1 MVYCTRLSFQV
12 KHDSIEFVTLAA
24 MNPSFQPGMRFEWRY
39 TVPARATV
47 PQLYHDTPFCHD
59 MPDVLATGYLVGI
72 MELACLNGMRPYL
85 DWPHEQSLGT
95 MVNFQH
101 LAPTPPGM
109 DIHVKV
115 EVLEVE
121 GRRVRFG
128 VEAWDACD
136 KICSGTHERHVID
149 ASRFNH
155 KLAQKVARVAT

>member
-1 MVYCTRLSFQV
+1 MVYCTLLRFLV
-12 KHDSIEFVTLAA
+12 KQNLIGYVTLAA
-24 MNPSFQPGMRFEWRY
+24 MNPRFQPGTRFEWRY

-47 PQLYHDTPFCHD
+47 PQLYHDTPFCHA

-72 MELACLNGMRPYL
+72 MELACLNGMRDYL

-109 DIHVKV
+109 EVHVKV
-115 EVLEVE
+115 EVLEVD
-121 GRRVRFG
+121 GRRVLFG

-149 ASRFNH
+149 AARFND
-155 KLAQKVARVAT
+155 KLARKIARAAS